1 MAQSSVGPTTREGL
15 QNWLSAVATGVLV
28 VLLFDLLAGGVFT
41 SVTPSAPVAG
51 VVALGTLL
59 GVLTV
64 TAATAE
70 TAGCRIAVVY
80 LGSVAVTLAALG
92 VASQRA
98 VVGRP
103 VLSSLGFLAGGTVG
117 AAAAYGV
124 TRLDNGSRTLVVLV
138 WLPTLI
144 AHVVVLG
151 VTLLGVIAT
160 GRLRVGVGL
169 LVTAASVAVVHRQF
183 LAERSAV
190 L

>member
-1 MAQSSVGPTTREGL
+1 MVF
-15 QNWLSAVATGVLV
+15 
-28 VLLFDLLAGGVFT
+28 LFDLLAGRVFT
-41 SVTPSAPVAG
+41 SVMPPVPVTG

-59 GVLTV
+59 GVLAV

-80 LGSVAVTLAALG
+80 LGGVAVTLAVLA
-92 VASQRA
+92 VASQRG

-103 VLSSLGFLAGGTVG
+103 VLSSLGFLAGAAVG
-117 AAAAYGV
+117 GAAAYGV

-138 WLPTLI
+138 WFPTLI
-144 AHVVVLG
+144 AHAVVLG

-169 LVTAASVAVVHRQF
+169 LVTAASVVVVHRQF